1 MGIKEYKLNKT
12 HVDKLEQIVK
22 TADEWFD
29 QLEKITEHNIFY
41 NDELYNVYNNYLTA
55 LNEHMSTFLDVMKDS
70 YDRLDMFK
78 KIFKKQERLYE
89 KINVVTNNL
98 ENVFETYEYML
109 SKIKLLQ
116 EEFFE
121 EYVNYKARYLYIE
134 YDEDRMKEKFNHGC
148 SLHFDLIEK
157 MNKFAT
163 EVAEPQIAIADAIFF
178 NEMDFNK
185 ALGLTDF
192 REREKV

>member
-12 HVDKLEQIVK
+12 HVDKLEEIVK
-22 TADEWFD
+22 TADQWFD
-29 QLEKITEHNIFY
+29 KLEKITEYNIFY
-41 NDELYNVYNNYLTA
+41 NDELYHVYNNYLTS
-55 LNEHMSTFLDVMKDS
+55 LNEHMSTFLDVLKNS

-78 KIFKKQERLYE
+78 KIFEKQEMLFD
-89 KINVVTNNL
+89 KINIVTSNL
-98 ENVFETYEYML
+98 ESVFETYEYML

-121 EYVNYKARYLYIE
+121 EYVNYKTRHFYVE
-134 YDEDRMKEKFNHGC
+134 YDEDRMKEKFNYVC
-148 SLHFDLIEK
+148 PLHFELIEK
-157 MNKFAT
+157 MNEFAT

-192 REREKV
+192 CEK